1 MFGNVRLKG
10 WHCTHKGFTKIID
23 FVLVIYQLTCNREM
37 GKAAKISN
45 LSMNFYIE
53 QTYQDVGIYFGNP
66 VDRTCSDVSNSPL
79 FNRNITS

>member
-10 WHCTHKGFTKIID
+10 WHCIHKGFTKIID
-23 FVLVIYQLTCNREM
+23 FVLVIYQLTCNLEM
-37 GKAAKISN
+37 GKAAK
-45 LSMNFYIE
+45 MNFYIE

-66 VDRTCSDVSNSPL
+66 VDRTCSDVINSPL